1 MPLMVLIML
10 PMQAITVTV
19 KNVHNPRDYD
29 AVGLLVPYNANR
41 KVIPPQKIQWLI
53 KGSAGMSYLTTG
65 SSSVTCV
72 IWWMA
77 ILSICGVSL
86 SELWL
91 L

>member
-1 MPLMVLIML
+1 MSVTVLVV
-10 PMQAITVTV
+10 PSTQAITVTV

-72 IWWMA
+72 
-77 ILSICGVSL
+77 L
-86 SELWL
+86 
-91 L
+91 